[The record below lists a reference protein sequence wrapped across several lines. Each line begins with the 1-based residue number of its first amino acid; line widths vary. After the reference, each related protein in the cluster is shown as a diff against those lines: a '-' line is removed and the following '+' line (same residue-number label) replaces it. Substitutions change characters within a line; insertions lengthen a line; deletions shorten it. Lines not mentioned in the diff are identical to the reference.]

1 MKSRNRIRALVA
13 AAALLTTVGA
23 RANAPDNRYQPGA
36 AGELQDTITGLVWQV
51 PPDTSKYDNAGA
63 QAHCVA
69 PWRLPTTYELMT
81 IIDYWQPVSPMV
93 DQQFVRV
100 DSDWYW
106 TSEVQVG
113 NNTEWWQVTFDYDP
127 SAVVQLLVTA
137 SGTVTAYVMCVR
149 SS

>member
-1 MKSRNRIRALVA
+1 MKSRNRIGIIVA
-13 AAALLTTVGA
+13 AAALLTAVGA

-51 PPDTSKYDNAGA
+51 PPDTATYDNAGA
-63 QAHCVA
+63 LAHCVA

-81 IIDYWQPVSPMV
+81 IIDYWQPVAPMV

-100 DSDWYW
+100 DSNWYW
-106 TSEVQVG
+106 TSEVEVG
-113 NNTEWWQVTFDYDP
+113 NSSEWWQVTFDYDP
-127 SAVVQLLVTA
+127 GSFVQLLVTTIGN
-137 SGTVTAYVMCVR
+137 GTGYVMCVR